1 MDTLAEDERE
11 IRHYLRV
18 LRQAIRAAGLSV
30 TEVERRLG
38 VGAKA
43 LRRVFSG
50 QIDLKFR
57 HLVVILRV
65 IGMPHDE
72 FFAIAARR
80 RRRASSVS
88 REFLAI
94 FERVGYR
101 GVSAPPADD
110 DEAVSDDEFDRIVE
124 EAATRLIKR
133 RRERRAGERSALDA
147 GEPAAVDQLG
157 GGEDEAP

>member
-1 MDTLAEDERE
+1 MDTQPEDEQE
-11 IRHYLRV
+11 IRYYLRI

-80 RRRASSVS
+80 RRRGRGASAS
-88 REFLAI
+88 REFLEAFQRI
-94 FERVGYR
+94 GYR
-101 GVSAPPADD
+101 GMLASAAEKDD
-110 DEAVSDDEFDRIVE
+110 DAVSDEEFDQVVE
-124 EAATRLIKR
+124 EAVARLIRR
-133 RRERRAGERSALDA
+133 RRERRTREGHSSQPEATSTDDA
-147 GEPAAVDQLG
+147 P
-157 GGEDEAP
+157 